1 MAQPAAEQRYISF
14 VHHFLGDC
22 LHNATK
28 AAIAAGYSEKTAHVQ
43 GSKLLKL
50 PKIQAMFQK
59 IRGREEQRIVISK
72 ERILNEL
79 AKMGFA
85 NMADYLRIDEEG
97 RASVDLSMLT
107 RDQAAAI
114 QEITIEESTEGRG
127 DDSYAVR
134 RTKFKLANKK
144 ESLELLGKHH
154 KLFEDS
160 GQVNVGVSVILMDV
174 PRPGR
179 PEGNPPPEL
188 PEKT

>member
-1 MAQPAAEQRYISF
+1 M
-14 VHHFLGDC
+14 
-22 LHNATK
+22 HNATK
-28 AAIAAGYSEKTAHVQ
+28 AAIAAGYKETSAYST
-43 GSKLLKL
+43 GSTLLKN
-50 PKIQAMFQK
+50 PKVCAIIQKFRAREDTK
-59 IRGREEQRIVISK
+59 IIISR

-160 GQVNVGVSVILMDV
+160 GQVNVGMSVILMDV